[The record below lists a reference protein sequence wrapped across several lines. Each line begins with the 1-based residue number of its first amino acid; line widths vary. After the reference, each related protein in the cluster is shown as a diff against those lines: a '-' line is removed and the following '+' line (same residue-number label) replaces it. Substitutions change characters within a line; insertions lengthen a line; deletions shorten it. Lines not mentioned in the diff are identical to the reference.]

1 MKKNTLALLLAVFC
15 SAALV
20 ACGGGGG
27 NPGTNPNSPTG
38 SNPGGGGGSQVAVAR
53 MDFQL
58 DKSAMSNSGSDDA
71 TLTAIALDS
80 ANNPVPG
87 VALSVATDSGIYTPV
102 VATTDA
108 SGKASGKISTGS
120 NKANRNIGFVLT
132 LGGQSARG
140 VLPVTGSQVTL
151 ATVPGAPAPGD
162 KVSLSVKVTDVNNA
176 GIANAAVSL
185 GGTLGFT
192 GSVKTDSAGVATAV
206 LAAAPSATGNYTVS
220 VTSAGVTALRDVQVV
235 SSSGGVPAAVGSI
248 SAASLAITPNTIAP
262 NASGSNVNRAG
273 LKALFQNASNQ
284 AIKNVRVRFEIVQPG
299 LGAGEF
305 ISTGDAVVYTDANGV
320 ANADYVAGTRSSPT
334 NGVQVRACYGLTD
347 ADVTNGACA
356 NSQVSTLTVAAE
368 PVSITLGTNNE
379 MSKGGDNL
387 TYIKKFDVAVADS
400 AGNAVSGAQISA
412 SVDLLRYG
420 KGTFAGTRAFCLNED
435 ANRNG
440 LLDAGED
447 ANGDGML
454 TPRKADIIIS
464 YVGSRTTGSN
474 GRATIQIEYPQ
485 NVATWLDYAVKVTTN
500 VSGSEGTVQ
509 RVFTTGFIDGDQ
521 SNGSFLRSPYGLDV
535 SATAC
540 NTPN

>member
-1 MKKNTLALLLAVFC
+1 MKKTTFAPLLAVFC

-38 SNPGGGGGSQVAVAR
+38 SNPGGGGGSQVAVAS

-87 VALSVATDSGIYTPV
+87 VALSVATDSGIYTPL

-140 VLPVTGSQVTL
+140 VLPVTGSQVTVS
-151 ATVPGAPAPGD
+151 TVPAAPAPGD

-176 GIANAAVSL
+176 GIANAAVAL

-192 GSVKTDSAGVATAV
+192 GSVKTDAAGGATAV

-235 SSSGGVPAAVGSI
+235 SSSGGVPAAVGTI

-262 NASGSNVNRAG
+262 NASSSGINRAG

-356 NSQVSTLTVAAE
+356 NSLVSTLTVAAE

-420 KGTFAGTRAFCLNED
+420 KGTFAGARSFCLNED
-435 ANRNG
+435 VNRNG

-447 ANGDGML
+447 TNRDGML

-485 NVATWLDYAVKVTTN
+485 NVATWLEYAVKVTTN

-509 RVFTTGFIDGDQ
+509 RAFTTGFIEGDQ

-535 SATAC
+535 SSTAC
-540 NTPN
+540 STPN